1 MNARARKILFRPLL
15 STLFLLA
22 VFATQSSFAQELP
35 KVIRGY
41 KVHRE
46 TVRVI
51 HNGSDQSNETGAEA
65 IVNIHELRLIDV
77 SLSGISFE
85 FSPEISAMEQSGRVD
100 FMTFHDFRV
109 NGIPVDVEEYSESFP
124 FRKNEPLKFPKPARA
139 FLPTHRI
146 LQAAWKEMKESE
158 KEWTVTG
165 RVFVFGTF
173 KKYGFSFKRVVPVDI
188 SVKITNPLV

>member
-1 MNARARKILFRPLL
+1 MNAPAQLTRISLLFPV
-15 STLFLLA
+15 LFLLA
-22 VFATQSSFAQELP
+22 VFSLQSSFAQNLP
-35 KVIRGY
+35 NEIRGY

-51 HNGSDQSNETGAEA
+51 CNGSDPSNKAGAEA
-65 IVNIHELRLIDV
+65 IVKIHKPRLIDV
-77 SLSGISFE
+77 SLSGVSFE

-109 NGIPVDVEEYSESFP
+109 NGIPVEVEEYTEAFP
-124 FRKNEPLKFPKPARA
+124 FRKNEPLMLPKPARA

-188 SVKITNPLV
+188 SVKITNPLA